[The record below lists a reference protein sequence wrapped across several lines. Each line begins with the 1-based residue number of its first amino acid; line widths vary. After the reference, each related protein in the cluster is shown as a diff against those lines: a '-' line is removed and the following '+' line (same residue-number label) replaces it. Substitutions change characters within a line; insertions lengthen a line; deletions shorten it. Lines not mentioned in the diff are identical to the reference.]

1 MSEIPAA
8 IVLELPPTTAEDWPA
23 KEAEYQKQIENLKKL
38 NERLITYSEDK
49 SRLFE
54 HDLQKLQNE
63 KNILQRKVEKIE
75 LDELKEAASGT
86 SNTSKNMEAFKEKY
100 DGVLRRAQDLLFER
114 QKQIKSMELKNEAQ
128 IIQVRSFLTLQNTP
142 TVT

>member
-1 MSEIPAA
+1 MSEVPA
-8 IVLELPPTTAEDWPA
+8 VLEVPPTTAEEWPA

-49 SRLFE
+49 SKQFE

-75 LDELKEAASGT
+75 LDELKEAASGS
-86 SNTSKNMEAFKEKY
+86 SNSKNIEAFKEKY

-114 QKQIKSMELKNEAQ
+114 QKQIKSMELRIEAQ
-128 IIQVRSFLTLQNTP
+128 NIQVKCLVHF
-142 TVT
+142 